1 MYETYEAG
9 IRGGISMIPHRYAL
23 ANNCYFYDNKIG
35 KTVKLSKEKAI
46 EKGIY
51 NSKKH
56 VSYILYLDANNLY
69 GYALSQPLPIG
80 EFKYEDVNDFTLET
94 IKNLPYYGEY
104 GYTFLVD
111 LDIPLELHDKFK
123 NYPMLPEH
131 YVPSYDELSE
141 YQKEMI
147 SKGIGKIPTG
157 AKLMCTLKSKNNY
170 LIDYRML
177 QECFNQGI
185 ILKDIKKVISFRQKA
200 WLKPYIDLNTK
211 LR

>member
-1 MYETYEAG
+1 MMKIEKCYKEYGLDPVYYISAPHFANDASLKYTEQTLELLSDREMYETYETG

-80 EFKYEDVNDFTLET
+80 EFKYEGVNDFTLET
-94 IKNLPYYGEY
+94 IKSLPYDGEY
-104 GYTFLVD
+104 GYSFLVD

-147 SKGIGKIPTG
+147 SKGIE
-157 AKLMCTLKSKNNY
+157 CYKNA
-170 LIDYRML
+170 LIK
-177 QECFNQGI
+177 E
-185 ILKDIKKVISFRQKA
+185 
-200 WLKPYIDLNTK
+200 
-211 LR
+211 